1 MHKFVT
7 AFLIAA
13 SSTALTAAEPT
24 PAPAPAPAS
33 ALPSGPFTE
42 ADAKA
47 VIPALA
53 AALEENYVFP
63 ETGKRYA
70 DAIRARFA
78 AGAYKQF
85 ANNVEFAKAV
95 TIDMQAVARDGHLKL
110 LTPEMIAS
118 FKNRKRADGTAEN
131 FIEKSGWLAPGV
143 AYISFTMF
151 SGSDQEIADLKQFL
165 ATHADAKTVIFDVR
179 KHRGGGMDEMDVMFA
194 QLFAKPTD
202 LLELDTRAAVD
213 ARDASGTE
221 DYPTLFKVAAPS
233 GVVRRLHRAIPAA
246 QPSGLQSAKVFV
258 LTSSHSASA
267 AEHFAL
273 ALKRTGRA
281 TLIGETTR
289 GAGNY
294 GQPFPLPGGYA
305 AFIPF
310 GRTFDPKTG
319 EGWEGTGVKPDV
331 AVPADGALD
340 EALKRAGVAASAQVA
355 MANLR

>member
-7 AFLIAA
+7 ALFLAA
-13 SSTALTAAEPT
+13 SATALAAAEPAS
-24 PAPAPAPAS
+24 APAPAA
-33 ALPSGPFTE
+33 AAAIPSGPFTE
-42 ADAKA
+42 ADANA

-53 AALEENYVFP
+53 AQLEENYVIP

-70 DAIRARFA
+70 EAIRAKLA
-78 AGAYKQF
+78 AGAYKTF
-85 ANNVEFAKAV
+85 ATNVDFARAV
-95 TIDMQAVARDGHLKL
+95 TIDLQSVARDGHLKL

-118 FKNRKRADGTAEN
+118 FKNRKRPDGTAEN

-151 SGSDQEIADLKQFL
+151 SGSDQEIADLRQFL
-165 ATHADAKTVIFDVR
+165 ATHADAKTLILDVR

-202 LLELDTRAAVD
+202 LLEMDTRAAVD
-213 ARDASGTE
+213 SRDSSGTE
-221 DYPTLFKVAAPS
+221 DEATVFKVAGPA

-310 GRTFDPKTG
+310 GRTFDPATG
-319 EGWEGTGVKPDV
+319 QGWEGVGVKPDI
-331 AVPADGALD
+331 AVPADAALD
-340 EALKRAGVAASAQVA
+340 EALKLAGARA
-355 MANLR
+355 